1 MLIAVILMLVLAMFL
16 VLVRAS
22 IGPSLYDR
30 ILAVNVF
37 GNNAVL
43 LMAAYTFISG
53 RYELLDIALTY
64 ALINFVSNIAL
75 LRFFSF
81 GSGSHKE
88 SDL

>member
-1 MLIAVILMLVLAMFL
+1 MLTFVILMLILAMFL
-16 VLVRAS
+16 VLLRAS

-37 GNNAVL
+37 GSNAVL
-43 LMAAYTFISG
+43 LIAVFTFVSG

-64 ALINFVSNIAL
+64 ALINFVGNIAL

>member
-1 MLIAVILMLVLAMFL
+1 MLTVVILVLILAMFL
-16 VLVRAS
+16 VLVRAKL
-22 IGPSLYDR
+22 GPSLYDR

-37 GNNAVL
+37 GSNAVL
-43 LMAAYTFISG
+43 LITAYTFISG

-64 ALINFVSNIAL
+64 ALINFIGNIAL

-88 SDL
+88 SEL